1 MAFNIRNPMTPALCF
16 HHHQKTHWLVKC
28 FQNQSYDKCWCVFPM
43 LLDSFFTECLYILES
58 LDAQASSDDDVGRAM
73 TYEHSLTHTV
83 VAAALG
89 QGLWSILSS

>member
-1 MAFNIRNPMTPALCF
+1 
-16 HHHQKTHWLVKC
+16 
-28 FQNQSYDKCWCVFPM
+28 M

-89 QGLWSILSS
+89 QGL